1 MGNALVKAELKRSLT
16 SKPGGKGGKLAPPA
30 PKGRQQEETE
40 NVKKAKA
47 AGNGLDEER
56 GEKAAAALRTLMES
70 QRISANKELMKD
82 VHAHAASHMKS
93 ISEVLSGPVKRRGK

>member
-16 SKPGGKGGKLAPPA
+16 SKPGKQGGKLSPPA
-30 PKGRQQEETE
+30 PKGKGQDETE

-56 GEKAAAALRTLMES
+56 GEKAASALRTLMES
-70 QRISANKELMKD
+70 QRISKNKELMRD
-82 VHAHAASHMKS
+82 VLSHASDHMKS
-93 ISEVLSGPVKRRGK
+93 ITEVLSGTVKRSKK